1 MMQAKKAKRARMA
14 TLTPEKLIQR
24 ARVSLKNPNEVTDDV
39 CERAVNDALE
49 ACKDRNVP
57 YFAAED
63 FAYIRLKIYLKAQL
77 EEQDMMLY
85 ESAQKAIKNA
95 PFINAD
101 GLSSS
106 AKFYLS
112 KNRESVI

>member
-1 MMQAKKAKRARMA
+1 MA

-39 CERAVNDALE
+39 CECAVNDALE

-63 FAYIRLKIYLKAQL
+63 FAYIRLKIYLKIEL
-77 EEQDMMLY
+77 DETDVMLY
-85 ESAQKAIKNA
+85 ETAQKAIKNA
-95 PFINAD
+95 PF
-101 GLSSS
+101 LSSDGALVS
-106 AKFYLS
+106 AKFYKS
-112 KNRESVI
+112 QNRKSVI